1 MKRNNVYKLNTI
13 NIFDITFLLLLY
25 LKLTNQI
32 QIEWVYVFIPFI
44 ISCIGAFFIAA
55 IAKNATN
62 NENKN

>member
-1 MKRNNVYKLNTI
+1 MQSLQEGQQLKFR
-13 NIFDITFLLLLY
+13 FLLLLY

-32 QIEWVYVFIPFI
+32 QVEWVYVFIPFI
-44 ISCIGAFFIAA
+44 ISSIGAFFIAA